1 MTSDPYLK
9 GKLEHMF
16 LGQYR
21 HNLDSKDRL
30 TIPVRFRDYLEEGA
44 YVAEGFDRNL
54 MILPEDEFLRIS
66 ERVKYMSMT
75 NPNTR
80 LLRRK
85 IYSTAIRVEL
95 DKAGR
100 VLIPQ
105 FLREFAGLEGEAIL
119 VGAGDYVEIWSP
131 ELWETQLLQLEDAE
145 TNAERFAAFDLSTG
159 S

>member
-1 MTSDPYLK
+1 
-9 GKLEHMF
+9 MF

-30 TIPVRFRDYLEEGA
+30 TIPARFREELEDGA
-44 YVAEGFDRNL
+44 YLAEGFDRNL
-54 MILPEDEFLRIS
+54 MILPEGEFQRIA
-66 ERVKYMSMT
+66 ERVKQMSMT

-85 IYSTAIRVEL
+85 IYSTAIKVDL

-105 FLREFAGLEGEAIL
+105 FLREFAGLEGEVIL
-119 VGAGDYVEIWSP
+119 VGTGEYFEIWSP
-131 ELWETQLLQLEDAE
+131 DLWETQTIQLEDAE
-145 TNAERFAAFDLSTG
+145 TNAERFAAYDLSTG